1 MHVLRG
7 VRVDGLESAFNLER
21 DLPALEQAIVDTDA
35 GLIGID
41 PLSAYLGTRDSY
53 KDAEIRGILGPLA
66 ALAER
71 RRVAV
76 VGILHLT
83 KAAQKR
89 LLNRAQGSIAF
100 VAAARVVLA
109 VGQDPNVPGRRL
121 LVPIKNNLG
130 PEAPA
135 LAFRIGEDGLVWEAE
150 PIAGSADALLAQDEA
165 PTRSESKER
174 EHAARFLRE
183 LLYEGPVASKQVEA
197 DAKANGIAQRTLWRA
212 KADLGIVAERSKSQD
227 GRPAAWFWM
236 LPTDRA

>member
-1 MHVLRG
+1 
-7 VRVDGLESAFNLER
+7 VDGAECVFSLER
-21 DLPALEQAIVDTDA
+21 DLLVLERAIVATNA
-35 GLIGID
+35 GLVVLD
-41 PLSAYLGTRDSY
+41 PLSAYLGGRDSY

-71 RRVAV
+71 HNVAV

-83 KAAQKR
+83 KAAQRR

-109 VGQDPNVPGRRL
+109 IGQDPNTTGRRL

-135 LAFRIGEDGLVWEAE
+135 LAFRIGDTGLVWE
-150 PIAGSADALLAQDEA
+150 PDPVAGSADALLAQDEA
-165 PTRSESKER
+165 PTRSESR
-174 EHAARFLRE
+174 DRDQAASFLRE
-183 LLYEGPVASKQVEA
+183 LLHDGPVASKQVEA

-212 KADLGIVAERSKSQD
+212 KADLGILTERAKTQD
-227 GRPAAWFWM
+227 GKTAAWYWM
-236 LPTDRA
+236 LPTDGGAA